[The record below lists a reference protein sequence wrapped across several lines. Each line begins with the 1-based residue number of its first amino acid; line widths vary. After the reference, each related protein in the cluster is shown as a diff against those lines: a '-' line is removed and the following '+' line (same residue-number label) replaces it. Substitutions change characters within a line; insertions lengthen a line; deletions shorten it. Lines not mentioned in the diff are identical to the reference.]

1 MVSVSTEESH
11 AILKQ
16 VLPLMSQHGVPTT
29 PPNYRVW
36 YDYVCEA
43 HPDLVE
49 ELKAGI
55 ARGMKFSP
63 EYCQTLYQKF
73 FVDPVQSQV
82 EDIELAMRRAVDAV
96 LGELG
101 EFHEDLGEFAEVLDS
116 TGEALATRAPTQED
130 LTRLVSVLVHET
142 RNTRERSTRTEASL
156 QSMAEELTE
165 LRAKV
170 DHLSR
175 DSLLDALTEVPNRRA
190 FEDGLKRLTRESDEN
205 STPLCLLLADVDH
218 FKRLND
224 SYGHVVGDQVLRFV
238 AQEIKQCVKGRDLL
252 TRYGGEEFAILLP
265 STSYD
270 GAMIL
275 AESIRAIIEAQV
287 VALDDGRSIEDVTIS
302 IGVAQY
308 LPAEDQSALVERA
321 DKCMYQ
327 CKAAGRNQVVGE
339 NDLSDA

>member
-1 MVSVSTEESH
+1 MSTEESH
-11 AILKQ
+11 AILKR

-29 PPNYRVW
+29 PPNYTVW

-43 HPDLVE
+43 HPDLVQ
-49 ELKAGI
+49 ELKDRMD
-55 ARGMKFSP
+55 RGLDFSP
-63 EYCQTLYQKF
+63 EYCETLYQRYF
-73 FVDPVQSQV
+73 TEPVQSQV
-82 EDIELAMRRAVDAV
+82 EDIETAMRKAVDAV

-101 EFHEDLGEFAEVLDS
+101 EFHEGLGEFAAVLDD
-116 TGEALATRAPTQED
+116 TGESLARAPTQED
-130 LTRLVSVLVHET
+130 LTKLVTILVHET
-142 RNTRERSTRTEASL
+142 RSTRERSSRTETSL

-165 LRAKV
+165 LRAQV
-170 DHLSR
+170 DHLTR

-190 FEDGLKRLTRESDEN
+190 FEDGLKRLTREADE
-205 STPLCLLLADVDH
+205 SGQPMCLLLADVDY

-224 SYGHVVGDQVLRFV
+224 TYGHVVGDQVLRFV

-265 STSYD
+265 TTSSK
-270 GAMIL
+270 GALML

-287 VALDDGRSIEDVTIS
+287 VTLDDGRSIEDLTIS

-308 LPAEDQSALVERA
+308 QSGEEHSALVARA

-327 CKAAGRNQVVGE
+327 CKAGGRNRVVGE
-339 NDLSDA
+339 EELAES

>member
-11 AILKQ
+11 AILKR

-29 PPNYRVW
+29 PPNYAVW

-49 ELKAGI
+49 ELRSRIEAGSKI
-55 ARGMKFSP
+55 SP
-63 EYCQTLYQKF
+63 DYCQKLYQKY

-82 EDIELAMRRAVDAV
+82 EDIESAMRRAVDAV

-101 EFHEDLGEFAEVLDS
+101 EFHQGLGEFEAVLDD
-116 TGEALATRAPTQED
+116 TGDSLASKPTQED
-130 LTRLVSVLVHET
+130 LTRLVTILVHET
-142 RNTRERSTRTEASL
+142 RTTRERSARTESSL

-165 LRAKV
+165 LRNQVA
-170 DHLSR
+170 HLTR
-175 DSLLDALTEVPNRRA
+175 DSMLDALTEVPNRRA
-190 FEDGLKRLTRESDEN
+190 FEEGLNHLTWDADEN
-205 STPLCLLLADVDH
+205 NTPLCLLLADVDH

-265 STSYD
+265 STSYH
-270 GAMIL
+270 GAMVL
-275 AESIRAIIEAQV
+275 AESIRAIIDAQV
-287 VALDDGRSIEDVTIS
+287 VELQDGRRIEDMTIS

-308 LPAEDQSALVERA
+308 RTKESHSDLVARA
-321 DKCMYQ
+321 DGCMYQ
-327 CKAAGRNQVVGE
+327 CKASGRNRVVGE
-339 NDLSDA
+339 RDLSDS